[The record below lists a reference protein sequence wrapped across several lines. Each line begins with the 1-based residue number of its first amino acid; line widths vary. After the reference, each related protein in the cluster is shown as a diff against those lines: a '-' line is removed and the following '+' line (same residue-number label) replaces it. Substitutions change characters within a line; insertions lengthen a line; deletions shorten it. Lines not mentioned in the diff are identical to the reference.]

1 MNFAIFSLNVEIV
14 TSKISYRVIKI
25 TLLQLTENSV
35 AEVFQGLQNGVCND
49 ISAYAILSDSH
60 ASGHYD
66 RLMYMKGVVMLQTTI
81 ANLIFTNPF
90 LVELS
95 KFSAFEKIYILY
107 FYHYIYCRL
116 LSRYH

>member
-14 TSKISYRVIKI
+14 TSKISYRVKNI

-35 AEVFQGLQNGVCND
+35 AEVFQGPQNSVCND
-49 ISAYAILSDSH
+49 SSVSAIFSDSH

-66 RLMYMKGVVMLQTTI
+66 RLMYMKGVVVLQTTI
-81 ANLIFTNPF
+81 AKLIFTNPF

-95 KFSAFEKIYILY
+95 KFTAFEKFTSYIFTSTY
-107 FYHYIYCRL
+107 TAD
-116 LSRYH
+116 S